1 MTGSLF
7 NSAHPAAGGAHE
19 PGAAPAL
26 IRLHQVSRRFGEIW
40 ANRDISLSIRPG
52 EIHALV
58 GENGAGKSTLMGLL
72 YGHSRP
78 DAGTIE
84 VGGRMVRFAS
94 PRAAIRL
101 GIGLVHQDLLIFP
114 QLSALRNILI
124 GQEPSRWG
132 WISEQAARRRITS
145 LCSEFNFAI
154 DLDCPAADLPY
165 AQRQQIELLRLLVR
179 DASVLILDEPTSL
192 LADPEIEHLFEML
205 RRLRRGGRTV
215 VFVSHRLN
223 EVFALADRISVLR
236 RGRLAGTWAR
246 AAITPA
252 AVARA
257 ILGEDETAAPEVV
270 PAEDRSAPPEL
281 PELPEPL
288 AEGVR
293 AAGAAAVMSGKAVP
307 LLEFTRVSTAS
318 VGQEA
323 GLDRVSFQVAA
334 GEIVGF
340 GGIVGNGLRNLAR
353 ALSGFIPLTSGRV
366 LYAGEDV
373 TGASPAAR
381 IRAGLHRLP
390 ANPDEEAA
398 LLQRPI
404 YENVLLGHHRR
415 RDLERAGIM
424 RRARVRTWVEQ
435 RLAEQDVVYGRLG
448 DPLAALSGGN
458 RQKLALARTLA
469 GEPRLV
475 VLEQPTRGLD
485 FRARAACHQ
494 QLRRISAAG
503 VAVLLCSHDL
513 DELFALS
520 GRLGI
525 FFRGRLLGLE
535 STRALDRQT
544 AARWLLGAG
553 DAAKAGDRSES
564 RPQEASAR

>member
-1 MTGSLF
+1 MPALPGESGHEMKAFALNRQF
-7 NSAHPAAGGAHE
+7 NHDPGGA
-19 PGAAPAL
+19 PVV
-26 IRLHQVSRRFGEIW
+26 IRLRRVSKRFGEIW
-40 ANRDISLSIRPG
+40 ANRDISLTIHQG

-78 DAGTIE
+78 DAGAIE
-84 VGGRMVRFAS
+84 VGGVAVRLAS
-94 PRAAIRL
+94 PRAAIAL

-124 GQEPSRWG
+124 GHEPSRWG
-132 WISEQAARRRITS
+132 WISETIARRRITS

-192 LADPEIEHLFEML
+192 LAAPEIERLFELL

-215 VFVSHRLN
+215 IFVSHRLN

-236 RGRLAGTWAR
+236 RGRLAGTWERSAT
-246 AAITPA
+246 TPA

-257 ILGEDETAAPEVV
+257 IMGEDEPSALDAAIGNGQQ
-270 PAEDRSAPPEL
+270 APPQA
-281 PELPEPL
+281 L
-288 AEGVR
+288 AGGDL
-293 AAGAAAVMSGKAVP
+293 AAGNTAGMSRKAVP
-307 LLEFTRVSTAS
+307 LLELTMVSTAS
-318 VGQEA
+318 LGQET
-323 GLDRVSFQVAA
+323 GLERVSFQVAA
-334 GEIVGF
+334 GEIIGF

-353 ALSGFIPLTSGRV
+353 ALSGFLPLTSGRIV
-366 LYAGEDV
+366 YAGEDI
-373 TGASPAAR
+373 TGASPASR
-381 IRAGLHRLP
+381 IRAGLRRLP

-398 LLQRPI
+398 LPGRPI
-404 YENVLLGHHRR
+404 WENVVLGHHRR
-415 RDLERAGIM
+415 RDLGRAGIM
-424 RRARVRTWVEQ
+424 RRTRVRTWVEQ
-435 RLAEQDVVYGRLG
+435 RLAELDVVYGRVD
-448 DPLAALSGGN
+448 DPLQALSGGN

-469 GEPRLV
+469 GEVRLV

-494 QLRRISAAG
+494 QLRRMSGGG

-525 FFRGRLLGLE
+525 FFRGRLVGLE
-535 STRALDRQT
+535 SVPALDRQT

-553 DAAKAGDRSES
+553 DAAGAG
-564 RPQEASAR
+564 QCC